1 MAVDVETRGR
11 DTWTRFREYVGEVRA
26 EMKKVTWPNKQ
37 EIYSTTVMVILTT
50 FLFAGYFAICDSAF
64 QVMVSRILNHFL
76 HRG

>member
-1 MAVDVETRGR
+1 MAVDVETRR
-11 DTWTRFREYVGEVRA
+11 KDTWTRLREYVGEVRA

-50 FLFAGYFAICDSAF
+50 FLFAGYFAICDTAF
-64 QVMVSRILNHFL
+64 QALVRRILDHFL